1 VRVLFAILATATLA
15 CADSHPSWWNLAS
28 PDSTALVGIQW
39 ENLQQSAFAEAIG
52 AELSNAGSLG
62 FPDVAC
68 LRDARLIII
77 SSPPL
82 LAVASGAFPAASVRT
97 QAGSKGLKPAAYRGV
112 DLWISRAKTE
122 MSLARLN
129 DQLLLMG
136 SRKTLEDAID
146 RSLAETERRNSPL
159 LARAARFA
167 QAWDLW
173 VVASQLPDPLA
184 SLFVPLDADAD
195 WFEGGVSLRSGLE
208 VSAVLRAASEEAAQ
222 AEAESL
228 RQAIPGFPAVAR
240 GLQVDVASEAVL
252 LSLDVS
258 QEEFSAGL
266 RHAEQPPQTPPAQPP
281 PAPLAPVP
289 PEVPAP
295 KPAGPQMIRI
305 FGLDDGPREIV
316 LPSLEKHQ

>member
-1 VRVLFAILATATLA
+1 VRILFAILASAIFA
-15 CADSHPSWWNLAS
+15 RADSHPSWWNLAS
-28 PDSTALVGIQW
+28 PDSTALVGIHW

-52 AELSNAGSLG
+52 AELSNGGSLG

-68 LRDARLIII
+68 LRDARQILI

-82 LAVASGAFPAASVRT
+82 LGIASGAFPAASVRS

-112 DLWISRAKTE
+112 ELWISRPKTE

-129 DQLLLMG
+129 DQLLLVG

-146 RSLAETERRNSPL
+146 RSLTETERRNSPL

-184 SLFVPLDADAD
+184 SVFVPLDADAD
-195 WFEGGVSLRSGLE
+195 WFEGGVSLRGGLE
-208 VSAVLRAASEEAAQ
+208 VSAVLRTASEQAAQ

-240 GLQVDVASEAVL
+240 GLQVQVASEAVL

-266 RHAEQPPQTPPAQPP
+266 RAPEQPPAAQPP
-281 PAPLAPVP
+281 LAPLALAP
-289 PEVPAP
+289 PELPAP
-295 KPAGPQMIRI
+295 KPTGPQVIRI
-305 FGLDDGPREIV
+305 FGLDEGTREIV
-316 LPSLEKHQ
+316 LPLPERPQ

>member
-1 VRVLFAILATATLA
+1 VRILFAILASAIFA
-15 CADSHPSWWNLAS
+15 QADSHPSWWNLTS
-28 PDSTALVGIQW
+28 PDATALVGIHW
-39 ENLQQSAFAEAIG
+39 ENLQESAFADPIG
-52 AELSNAGSLG
+52 AELSSAGSLG

-68 LRDARLIII
+68 LRDARQILI

-82 LAVASGAFPAASVRT
+82 LAIASGAFPAASVRS

-129 DQLLLMG
+129 DQLLLVG

-208 VSAVLRAASEEAAQ
+208 VSAVLRTSSEQAAQ
-222 AEAESL
+222 AEAENL

-240 GLQVDVASEAVL
+240 GLQVDVASEAVM

-266 RHAEQPPQTPPAQPP
+266 RSREQPQQPVTAQPLPAQPA
-281 PAPLAPVP
+281 PAPPELPV
-289 PEVPAP
+289 P
-295 KPAGPQMIRI
+295 KPAGPQVIRI
-305 FGLDDGPREIV
+305 FGLDEGTREVV
-316 LPSLEKHQ
+316 LPPPEKHQ